1 MVWERVVEV
10 TGIVSCSLSEQMR
23 LRGHRRV
30 LSVPRRHMTAVR
42 VIEMYP
48 RDVRLVKNEVDGLTN
63 TYRIIRS

>member
-30 LSVPRRHMTAVR
+30 LSVPCRHMTAVR

-48 RDVRLVKNEVDGLTN
+48 RGVRLV
-63 TYRIIRS
+63 